1 MYTIPEQFTT
11 MHRQSL
17 EAMQEMAMASLAGWE
32 KLAELNLQATKASIK
47 EGVEQGVTLLE
58 TRDPKALGETFAE
71 QAQPAGDKINA
82 YAKHVAEI
90 ANQTGTE
97 LSRIVEKQM
106 SEANRQMFTAV
117 DAMAKSAPAGSE
129 GLMTMMKSAM
139 TAANSTWDQVNKAS
153 KQVVEMTE
161 ANVANVTRQA
171 AKAAPRKAA

>member
-1 MYTIPEQFTT
+1 MYNTIPEQFTT

-47 EGVEQGVTLLE
+47 EGVEQGVTYLE
-58 TRDPKALGETFAE
+58 TRDPKALGETLAE
-71 QAQPAGDKINA
+71 QAQPTSDKINA

-106 SEANRQMFTAV
+106 NEANRQMFTAV
-117 DAMAKSAPAGSE
+117 DAMAKNAPAGSE

-153 KQVVEMTE
+153 KQVVELTE
-161 ANVANVTRQA
+161 ANVANATRQA
-171 AKAAPRKAA
+171 TKAAKKVA